1 MLTRHES
8 PSPEAVSGT
17 SPTTLQLLRKR
28 PRQLWR
34 ASLVLAICLAVAAS
48 TLAIWWLRSK
58 NGFAD
63 IGDPFEV
70 WALDAFRI
78 PDDENALLR
87 TGVQAEKEKQ
97 PLLAADRERFVR
109 LEQQLDQLRTLLKIP
124 GLSAAVVR
132 DQEVVWDKGFGF
144 ADREKRVLATPETP
158 YHVASLT
165 KTFAATLILRLVEQ
179 GKLDL
184 EEPAYHDSA
193 SVKGDRI
200 KIRHLLSHTFEGT
213 PGERFHYTAGA
224 YSLVNQ
230 VLEKASEKSFREL
243 MVATFLEPLHM
254 DRSVPGHDMLTEG
267 ERWADRLGKDTTRR
281 YREVLKDLARPYHL
295 YGSDEVVANPPY
307 RAYAMDGGEGLASI
321 DAREGLISTVRDL
334 AKYDAAIDRHQFIRQ
349 ETQERAWTPAVS
361 NGGQALPHG
370 LGWFAQHYRGLKLVW
385 HFGYW
390 PYTFS
395 ALLLKVPEKNLT
407 LILLANSDGLS
418 APFFHDNWDVETS
431 AFASCFLRLF
441 VFEDG
446 GGRIPPDP
454 TWAAGQQEFA
464 RELARLRKQ
473 SDYPYASE
481 ERSHAAMTKWL
492 AERRARARTPITVD
506 PDRLA
511 TYVGRYRLLPDRV
524 VTVNREG
531 DRLTIDFPGR
541 TRFSLLPWAEEKF
554 FLKVMDLELTFARDG
569 KGRVS
574 TLEIDYE
581 GQKMEAKK
589 VD

>member
-1 MLTRHES
+1 MLTQRGS
-8 PSPEAVSGT
+8 PAPEAVSGS

-34 ASLVLAICLAVAAS
+34 AVLVLAICLAVAAS

-78 PDDENALLR
+78 PDDENALWA
-87 TGVQAEKEKQ
+87 TGVQAEKDKR
-97 PLLAADRERFVR
+97 PLLAADRDRFAR
-109 LEQQLDQLRTLLKIP
+109 FEQQLDQLRILLKIP

-144 ADREKRVLATPETP
+144 ADREERVLATPDTL

-184 EEPAYHDSA
+184 EEPASRYFAH
-193 SVKGDRI
+193 VKGDRI
-200 KIRHLLSHTFEGT
+200 KIRHLLTHTSEGI

-224 YSLVNQ
+224 YWVVNQ
-230 VLEKASEKSFREL
+230 VIEKTSGKSFREL
-243 MVATFLEPLHM
+243 LVATFLEPLHM
-254 DRSVPGHDMLTEG
+254 DRSVPGHDILTEG
-267 ERWADRLGKDTTRR
+267 DRWADRLGKDTIRR

-295 YGSDEVVANPPY
+295 YGSEEVVANPPY

-334 AKYDAAIDRHQFIRQ
+334 AKYAAAIDRHQFLRQ
-349 ETQERAWTPAVS
+349 ETQERAWTPAVT

-370 LGWFAQHYRGLKLVW
+370 LGWFAQRHRGVKLVW

-418 APFFHDNWDVETS
+418 VPSFLIPGMWRNRRSPV
-431 AFASCFLRLF
+431 ASSDCSCSRTVAGESRPTPRGRRGRKSLR
-441 VFEDG
+441 G
-446 GGRIPPDP
+446 SWPACASRP
-454 TWAAGQQEFA
+454 T
-464 RELARLRKQ
+464 
-473 SDYPYASE
+473 
-481 ERSHAAMTKWL
+481 T
-492 AERRARARTPITVD
+492 RTPVK
-506 PDRLA
+506 
-511 TYVGRYRLLPDRV
+511 
-524 VTVNREG
+524 NC
-531 DRLTIDFPGR
+531 R
-541 TRFSLLPWAEEKF
+541 TR
-554 FLKVMDLELTFARDG
+554 R
-569 KGRVS
+569 
-574 TLEIDYE
+574 
-581 GQKMEAKK
+581 
-589 VD
+589 